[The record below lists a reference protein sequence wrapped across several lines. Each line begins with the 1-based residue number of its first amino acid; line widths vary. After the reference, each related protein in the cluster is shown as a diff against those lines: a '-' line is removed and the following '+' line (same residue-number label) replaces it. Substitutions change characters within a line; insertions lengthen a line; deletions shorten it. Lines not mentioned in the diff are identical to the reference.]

1 MEILLA
7 RKIVSDSKLQ
17 LKISFPDMPGTVSIK
32 EPIFIAMLQNS
43 ICSVQWVVLNR
54 LGDVLGLD
62 RLWLT
67 GLQTV
72 ESVEGH
78 SSDY

>member
-1 MEILLA
+1 MEILFT

-17 LKISFPDMPGTVSIK
+17 LKISFPDMPGTASIK
-32 EPIFIAMLQNS
+32 EPVFMAMLQKT
-43 ICSVQWVVLNR
+43 IYSVQWVVLNR

-62 RLWLT
+62 RLWLI

-72 ESVEGH
+72 ESVERH